1 MKPREALRLAL
12 GDLYA
17 HSWRLLLVNAAFG
30 ATLVALVLAAL
41 ALPPATIL
49 VVLAGP
55 VLAVLV
61 HCSVTVV
68 RTESLGVA
76 DVWEGLR
83 LHWLHGLELAT
94 AGSVF
99 AALGLLAIRFYGGS
113 GAWPAA
119 FLALYV
125 LALAGI
131 YQLILWT
138 LAVAEPGRPL
148 LLVARDAAML
158 LGSRP
163 GACVALGLILLVV
176 NLAGVAAAIMPF
188 LTLTVAYTFLA
199 AARFVLPPAE
209 EERV

>member
-1 MKPREALRLAL
+1 MKPRDALWLAL

-17 HSWRLLLVNAAFG
+17 NSWRLVLVNAAFG
-30 ATLVALVLAAL
+30 ATLVALVLAVL
-41 ALPPATIL
+41 ALPPAAIL
-49 VVLAGP
+49 IVLAGP

-61 HCSVTVV
+61 HCAVTVV

-76 DVWEGLR
+76 DVREGLR
-83 LHWLHGLELAT
+83 LHWLRGLELAA
-94 AGSVF
+94 AGCAV
-99 AALGLLAIRFYGGS
+99 AVLGLIAIRFYGGS
-113 GAWPAA
+113 GAWPVA

-125 LALAGI
+125 LVLAGI
-131 YQLILWT
+131 YQLVLWT
-138 LAVAEPGRPL
+138 MAVAEPGRPL
-148 LLVARDAAML
+148 LSVARDAGVL

-163 GACVALGLILLVV
+163 GACVALGLALLLV

-188 LTLTVAYTFLA
+188 LTLTIAYTFLA

>member
-1 MKPREALRLAL
+1 MKPQVALWFALR
-12 GDLYA
+12 DLYA
-17 HSWRLLLVNAAFG
+17 NSWRLLLVNAAFG

-41 ALPPATIL
+41 ALPPAAIL

-61 HCSVTVV
+61 HCAVTVV
-68 RTESLGVA
+68 RTESLSIA
-76 DVWEGLR
+76 DVRDGFR
-83 LHWLHGLELAT
+83 LHWLHGLELAA
-94 AGSVF
+94 AGSAF

-113 GAWPAA
+113 GAWPVA

-125 LALAGI
+125 MAFAGI

-148 LLVARDAAML
+148 LSVARDAGVL

-163 GACVALGLILLVV
+163 GACVALGLVLLVV

-188 LTLTVAYTFLA
+188 LTLTVAYTFLV
-199 AARFVLPPAE
+199 AARFVLPPTE
-209 EERV
+209 EEQV